1 MVGDCGADLLSGGG
15 GADYIEARCTSP
27 EEGEDI
33 VKGGGGD
40 DLISANDGHKD
51 VIDCG
56 KGEDTV
62 SYDDNATVKDT
73 VKNCEVKNPL

>member
-1 MVGDCGADLLSGGG
+1 V
-15 GADYIEARCTSP
+15 
-27 EEGEDI
+27 DI